1 MTRRVDLR
9 TLALLGVGVLAVS
22 LAAPLMAALVVPP
35 LAIAFW
41 RNALATFAIAPV
53 AGWRAAHGRG
63 QLWREGRVRAAE
75 VTPATI
81 APATAA
87 RATHRRDVV
96 LVVASGLC
104 LAAHFGFWI
113 TSLTMTSVASS
124 TAIVSLQV
132 IWVVGYD
139 LVRGAAVPAR
149 VVVGV
154 LVAVVG
160 ALVVSGVD
168 LSISARALAGDALA
182 LVGSVAV
189 AAYAVIGG
197 RVRQTLSTS
206 AYTLGCYGTA
216 AVVLLV
222 AVLVSGQRLV
232 GYDAD
237 QWAGLVLLAATA
249 QLLGHSV
256 FNHLLATVSPLVV
269 SLALLLEIPGAALIA
284 AAWLEQVPGPAA
296 VVGLVLILGGMALV
310 VLSAPRDQRVAPS
323 PGA

>member
-1 MTRRVDLR
+1 MSLR

-41 RNALATFAIAPV
+41 RNALATAAIAPV
-53 AGWRAAHGRG
+53 VGWRLAHRDMRMS
-63 QLWREGRVRAAE
+63 REGRPG
-75 VTPATI
+75 TPP
-81 APATAA
+81 AP
-87 RATHRRDVV
+87 RATCAGRGARDLLPV
-96 LVVASGLC
+96 VVAGAC

-113 TSLTMTSVASS
+113 TSLGMTSVASS

-139 LVRGAAVPAR
+139 LVRGAAVPGR

-154 LVAVVG
+154 LVATVG
-160 ALVVSGVD
+160 AVVVSGVD
-168 LSISARALAGDALA
+168 FSISTRALAGDALA

-197 RVRQTLSTS
+197 RVRQTMSTS
-206 AYTLGCYGTA
+206 AYTVGCYGTA
-216 AVVLLV
+216 AAVLLV
-222 AVLVSGQRLV
+222 AVLVSGQRLT

-237 QWAGLVLLAATA
+237 QWAGLVVLTATA

-284 AAWLEQVPGPAA
+284 AAWLGQVPGPAA
-296 VVGLVLILGGMALV
+296 VGGLVLILGGMALV
-310 VLSAPRDQRVAPS
+310 VLSAPPGPRAAPS

>member
-1 MTRRVDLR
+1 MTGRLDGR
-9 TLALLGVGVLAVS
+9 TLALLAVGVVAVS
-22 LAAPLMAALVVPP
+22 FAAPLMAALVVPP

-41 RNALATFAIAPV
+41 RNALATAAIAPV
-53 AGWRAAHGRG
+53 ALSRARRSVRHLQPDM
-63 QLWREGRVRAAE
+63 QLWQSGQEEAPIDPSATFACRRADQ
-75 VTPATI
+75 
-81 APATAA
+81 
-87 RATHRRDVV
+87 RLVV
-96 LVVASGLC
+96 LAGVC

-113 TSLTMTSVASS
+113 SSLTMTSVASS

-139 LVRGAAVPAR
+139 VLRGADVPAR
-149 VVVGV
+149 VVTGV

-160 ALVVSGVD
+160 AVVVSGVD
-168 LSISARALAGDALA
+168 LSISSRALAGDGLA

-216 AVVLLV
+216 ALVLLG
-222 AVLVSGQRLV
+222 ATLISGQALT

-237 QWAGLVLLAATA
+237 QWAGLVVLAATA

-284 AAWLEQVPGPAA
+284 AAWLGQVPGPAA
-296 VVGLVLILGGMALV
+296 VVGLVLILAGMAAV
-310 VLSAPRDQRVAPS
+310 VLSAPREPAAAPS
-323 PGA
+323 PTA

>member
-1 MTRRVDLR
+1 VTGRVTVALSGR

-22 LAAPLMAALVVPP
+22 LAAPLMASLVVPP

-41 RNALATFAIAPV
+41 RNALATVAIAPV
-53 AGWRAAHGRG
+53 AVARDRVALAAPSRTQVIG
-63 QLWREGRVRAAE
+63 
-75 VTPATI
+75 T
-81 APATAA
+81 
-87 RATHRRDVV
+87 
-96 LVVASGLC
+96 VVAGAC

-139 LVRGAAVPAR
+139 LLRGAGVAPR

-154 LVAVVG
+154 LVATVG
-160 ALVVSGVD
+160 AVVVSGVD
-168 LSISARALAGDALA
+168 LSISARDLAGDGLA
-182 LVGSVAV
+182 LIGSIAV

-197 RVRQTLSTS
+197 RVRQSVSTS

-216 AVVLLV
+216 AVALLG
-222 AVLVSGQRLV
+222 AVLVSGQQLT
-232 GYDAD
+232 GYDVD
-237 QWAGLVLLAATA
+237 QWAGLLLLVATA

-284 AAWLEQVPGPAA
+284 AAWLGQVPGPTA
-296 VVGLVLILGGMALV
+296 VLGLVLILAGMTVV
-310 VLSAPRDQRVAPS
+310 VLSASPDQRVAPS

>member
-1 MTRRVDLR
+1 MTGRVTVPTGGGR
-9 TLALLGVGVLAVS
+9 TLALLAVGVAAVS

-41 RNALATFAIAPV
+41 RNALATVAIAPV
-53 AGWRAAHGRG
+53 
-63 QLWREGRVRAAE
+63 
-75 VTPATI
+75 
-81 APATAA
+81 
-87 RATHRRDVV
+87 
-96 LVVASGLC
+96 VVARRPPGPRQLTQGWPVVVAGLC

-113 TSLTMTSVASS
+113 SSLTMTSVASS

-139 LVRGAAVPAR
+139 LARGAAVPAR
-149 VVVGV
+149 VVAGV
-154 LVAVVG
+154 LVAVAG
-160 ALVVSGVD
+160 AVVVSGVD
-168 LSISARALAGDALA
+168 LSISARALAGDGLA

-197 RVRQTLSTS
+197 RVRQTMSTS

-216 AVVLLV
+216 ALVLLV
-222 AVLVSGQRLV
+222 ATLISGQALT

-237 QWAGLVLLAATA
+237 QWVGLVVLAATA

-284 AAWLEQVPGPAA
+284 AAWLGQVPGPTAGI
-296 VVGLVLILGGMALV
+296 GLVLILGGMALV
-310 VLSAPRDQRVAPS
+310 VLSSPRESTAVPQPT
-323 PGA
+323 G

>member
-1 MTRRVDLR
+1 VTGRLDGRNLVL
-9 TLALLGVGVLAVS
+9 LAVGVVAVS
-22 LAAPLMAALVVPP
+22 FAAPLMAALVVPP

-41 RNALATFAIAPV
+41 RNALASAAIAPV
-53 AGWRAAHGRG
+53 ALSRARRPPRRLQPDMPMSQPGH
-63 QLWREGRVRAAE
+63 EGFPADPSATFACRRADQ
-75 VTPATI
+75 
-81 APATAA
+81 
-87 RATHRRDVV
+87 R
-96 LVVASGLC
+96 LVVVAGLC

-113 TSLTMTSVASS
+113 SSLTMTSVASS

-132 IWVVGYD
+132 IWVVGYE
-139 LVRGAAVPAR
+139 LLRGVEVPAR
-149 VVVGV
+149 VVAGV

-160 ALVVSGVD
+160 AVVVSGVD
-168 LSISARALAGDALA
+168 LSISTRALAGDGLA

-197 RVRQTLSTS
+197 RVRQTLSTT

-216 AVVLLV
+216 ALVLLV
-222 AVLVSGQRLV
+222 ATLISGQALT

-237 QWAGLVLLAATA
+237 QWVGLVVLAATA

-284 AAWLEQVPGPAA
+284 AAWLGQVPGPAA
-296 VVGLVLILGGMALV
+296 VVGLVLILAGMAAV
-310 VLSAPRDQRVAPS
+310 VLSAPREPAAAPS
-323 PGA
+323 PTA

>member
-1 MTRRVDLR
+1 VTGRSDLQ
-9 TLALLGVGVLAVS
+9 TAALLGVGVVAVS

-41 RNALATFAIAPV
+41 RNALGAAVVAPVALARRPGRRRPHPDMRMSREGHPGRSSATAATFAGLGA
-53 AGWRAAHGRG
+53 
-63 QLWREGRVRAAE
+63 REGL
-75 VTPATI
+75 
-81 APATAA
+81 
-87 RATHRRDVV
+87 VV
-96 LVVASGLC
+96 LAGLC

-113 TSLTMTSVASS
+113 TSLRMTSVASS

-154 LVAVVG
+154 LVATAG
-160 ALVVSGVD
+160 ALVVTGVD
-168 LSISARALAGDALA
+168 FSISARALAGDGLA
-182 LVGSVAV
+182 LTGSVAV
-189 AAYAVIGG
+189 AAYAVLGG
-197 RVRQTLSTS
+197 SVRRTMTTS
-206 AYTLGCYGTA
+206 AYTAGCYGTA
-216 AVVLLV
+216 AAALLV

-237 QWAGLVLLAATA
+237 QWAGLVVLTATA

-284 AAWLEQVPGPAA
+284 AAWLGQVPGPTA
-296 VVGLVLILGGMALV
+296 VVGLVLILAGMALV
-310 VLSAPRDQRVAPS
+310 VLSAPPSAQAAPS
-323 PGA
+323 PGS